1 MTQRTYSAVATSR
14 QRARTAMW
22 ASMVGS
28 VADWYDYFLYGTAAA
43 LVIGPL
49 YFPGSV
55 ARGTLFAFAS
65 FALGFFFRPV
75 GSIVFGHFGD
85 KLGRK
90 RMLVLTM
97 VLMGGA
103 STLIGLLPTYH
114 KIGIAAPILLVI
126 LRAAQGFAVGGEWG
140 GAALMAV
147 ESAAPGEKALRGSVV
162 QSGAFL
168 GLLLANGTFFLF
180 AWLLSDE
187 AFKSWG
193 WRIPFLLSAI
203 ILAVGYWVRRS
214 AQDTPEFEKVKREGK
229 VEKIPLATALRKQPA
244 SFIIIIGLYLG
255 ANVATYTVLTFA
267 IAYGTVYA
275 HVDKRVLLIASLTAA
290 AVALFTVPMFAKYA
304 DKKGYLRVLN
314 IGALLAI
321 AMAFPFFWSLNS
333 GNSLLIVIATVIVL
347 AGAAVAMVAV
357 QQPIFT
363 ELFNVEFRYSG
374 AGFAY
379 GLGAAIG
386 GLSPFIA
393 TYLTDLGGGTAT
405 YPALYMIGASVV
417 TLLTALA
424 VRRRISGIYH
434 RDSGTTPETAKAG
447 QAASPWVRDGSNKAS
462 SIVGKT

>member
-1 MTQRTYSAVATSR
+1 MKQETYSAAPVTTSR
-14 QRARTAMW
+14 QRARTATW
-22 ASMVGS
+22 ASMVGA

-43 LVIGPL
+43 IVIGPL
-49 YFPGSV
+49 YFPGSI
-55 ARGTLFAFAS
+55 AGGTLAAFAS

-97 VLMGGA
+97 VLMAGA
-103 STLIGLLPTYH
+103 SSLIGLLPTYAD
-114 KIGIAAPILLVI
+114 IGIAAPILLVI

-147 ESAAPGEKALRGSVV
+147 ESAPAGEKALRGSVV

-180 AWLLSDE
+180 ARILSDD
-187 AFKSWG
+187 AFRAWG
-193 WRIPFLLSAI
+193 WRIPFLLSAV
-203 ILAVGYWVRRS
+203 ILAVGYWVRRK

-229 VEKIPLATALRKQPA
+229 VVRIPLATAITKQPA
-244 SFIIIIGLYLG
+244 SFVIIIGLYLG

-267 IAYGTVYA
+267 IAYATVYA
-275 HVDKRVLLIASLTAA
+275 HVDKSVLLIASMTAA
-290 AVALFTVPMFAKYA
+290 AVGLFTIPLCAKYA
-304 DKKGYLRVLN
+304 DNKGYLRVFTF
-314 IGALLAI
+314 GAVLAI
-321 AMAFPFFWSLNS
+321 VMAFPFFWSLNS
-333 GNSLLIVIATVIVL
+333 GNTLLIILSTVVVL
-347 AGAAVAMVAV
+347 AGAAVAMVSV

-363 ELFNVEFRYSG
+363 ELFSTEFRYSG

-379 GLGAAIG
+379 GLGAALG

-393 TYLTDLGGGTAT
+393 TYLTDFGGGTAT
-405 YPALYMIGASVV
+405 YPALYMIGASAV

-424 VRRRISGIYH
+424 VRTRIHGIYR
-434 RDSGTTPETAKAG
+434 RDAGPLPETAKPG
-447 QAASPWVRDGSNKAS
+447 QVKPVRP
-462 SIVGKT
+462 

>member
-1 MTQRTYSAVATSR
+1 MNQEFYSAARGTTSR
-14 QRARTAMW
+14 QRARTATW
-22 ASMVGS
+22 ASMIGA

-43 LVIGPL
+43 IVIGPL

-55 ARGTLFAFAS
+55 AHGTLAAFAS

-97 VLMGGA
+97 VLMAGA
-103 STLIGLLPTYH
+103 STLIGLLPTYAH
-114 KIGIAAPILLVI
+114 IGIAAPILLVT
-126 LRAAQGFAVGGEWG
+126 LRALQGFSVGGEWG

-147 ESAAPGEKALRGSVV
+147 ESAPPGEKALRGSVV

-187 AFKSWG
+187 AFRSWG
-193 WRIPFLLSAI
+193 WRVPFLLSSV
-203 ILAVGYWVRRS
+203 ILAVGYWVRRK
-214 AQDTPEFEKVKREGK
+214 AQDTPEFEKIRQEGK
-229 VEKIPLATALRKQPA
+229 VVKIPLASAVARQPA
-244 SFIIIIGLYLG
+244 SFFIIIGLYLG

-275 HVDKRVLLIASLTAA
+275 HVGKSVLLIASMAAA
-290 AVALFTVPMFAKYA
+290 AVSLVTVPLFARYA
-304 DKKGYLRVLN
+304 DNKGYLRVFAF
-314 IGALLAI
+314 GAVLAI
-321 AMAFPFFWSLNS
+321 AMAFPFFWSLDS
-333 GNSLLIVIATVIVL
+333 GNAFLVILSTVVVL
-347 AGAAVAMVAV
+347 AGAAVAMVSV

-363 ELFNVEFRYSG
+363 ELFSAEFRYSG

-379 GLGAAIG
+379 GLGAALG

-393 TYLTDLGGGTAT
+393 TYLTDIGGGTAT
-405 YPALYMIGASVV
+405 YPALYMIGASFI

-424 VRRRISGIYH
+424 VRARINGIY
-434 RDSGTTPETAKAG
+434 RQDARPVVETTAPGHVKPA
-447 QAASPWVRDGSNKAS
+447 RY
-462 SIVGKT
+462 